1 MSAPVAMQ
9 KALASREKKHVM
21 ISRGDLKL
29 HCCESTI
36 IRIHNGKS
44 LPGFDEDVMRI
55 ASGFAGGVGGW
66 GMVCG
71 AVSGSVM
78 AMGLLHG
85 CEGTET
91 PDVYEEKRMGLR
103 RRAQKLMKD
112 FEDEFGSGNYS
123 DLRGVDR
130 RTDEGKRHLEELR
143 AQGILRCDEY
153 IEYAG
158 NISFWRYAS

>member
-1 MSAPVAMQ
+1 
-9 KALASREKKHVM
+9 M

-29 HCCESTI
+29 HCCESTLL
-36 IRIHNGKS
+36 RIHNGKS

-91 PDVYEEKRMGLR
+91 PDTYEEKRMGLR
-103 RRAQKLMKD
+103 RRAQKLMKA
-112 FEDEFGSGNYS
+112 FEEEFGSVNCM
-123 DLRGVDR
+123 DLLVVDR
-130 RTDEGKRHLEELR
+130 RTDEGKRQLEALR
-143 AQGILRCDEY
+143 AQGVLPCDEY
-153 IEYAG
+153 IEWAAHKTLD
-158 NISFWRYAS
+158 ILTS